1 MMKAPVILVGV
12 GEIGSV
18 LARGML
24 KIGHPVYPI
33 IRGMALSSAAE
44 SLPEPEAV
52 IIAVGE
58 GDIQDVL
65 SSVPVQWRDKLVLI
79 QNELLPRD
87 WQQHELE
94 NVTVISV
101 WFEKK
106 PGQDFKVIIPS
117 PAHGTHATLLSD
129 ALGSIGIPVN
139 VLSSSAELPDELVCK
154 NLYILTTNIAGLQV
168 GGNVGQLW
176 AQHEALAREIAS
188 DVLDIQCALTDKTFD
203 REPLIQKMCEAF
215 NGDTNHNCMGRSAP
229 GRLARAINIADE
241 ADINATTLR
250 KIQAVC
256 ADSQ

>member
-33 IRGMALSSAAE
+33 IRGMTLSSAAE

-139 VLSSSAELPDELVCK
+139 VLSSSAELLDERRYEEWLD
-154 NLYILTTNIAGLQV
+154 LLAEDLRYWMPIRR
-168 GGNVGQLW
+168 NVEFNRQ
-176 AQHEALAREIAS
+176 EREETRELE
-188 DVLDIQCALTDKTFD
+188 DLDIQCALTDKTFD